1 MIAVKQNV
9 LIAVALSA
17 IFFLFI
23 LIIFGDKGLADLN
36 MLKKSRDA
44 LIAQNESLM
53 QENLSLYRSV
63 ERLNTDP
70 AFIENVARQELGM
83 IGKNEIIYSGPGNR
97 VQK

>member
-1 MIAVKQNV
+1 MIPVKQNI
-9 LIAVALSA
+9 LISVALFA
-17 IFFLFI
+17 MFFLFL

-44 LIAQNESLM
+44 LIAENEALM

-70 AFIENVARQELGM
+70 GFIENVARQELGM
-83 IGKNEIIYSGPGNR
+83 IGKNEVIYSSDGNR